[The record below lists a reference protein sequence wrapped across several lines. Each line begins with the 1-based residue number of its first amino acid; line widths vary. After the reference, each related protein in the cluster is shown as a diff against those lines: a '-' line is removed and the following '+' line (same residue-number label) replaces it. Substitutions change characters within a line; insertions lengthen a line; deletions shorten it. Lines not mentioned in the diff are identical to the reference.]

1 MCSVVVISVIVML
14 SKPAKTVSSSTS
26 LSCPCSDPFS
36 HCDEFENR
44 CVHCKEICEN
54 QNTFSDCQADCPNY
68 LQSVIFRQNVEKDD
82 LQTLTI
88 LVAITAAM
96 TSVVMVAVCLLIS
109 MKMKKRH
116 RLRKKILP
124 SSVFTVERGKV
135 EIDIPETD
143 KIRDTLVI
151 RGSVSQRTAQCPPS
165 HVRPP
170 LKPGTSLSTS
180 LSTLDTQLSQ
190 QPSMPLPSKGTTITT
205 TNSRNPSG
213 RFGKMP
219 RRLPSEDCVPEV
231 GGRCNPGRSP
241 VPGEERGRAYTAL

>member
-109 MKMKKRH
+109 MKMKKKH

-124 SSVFTVERGKV
+124 TSVFTVEKGKV

-165 HVRPP
+165 QARPS
-170 LKPGTSLSTS
+170 LKPGTSQSTMV
-180 LSTLDTQLSQ
+180 TQLSQ
-190 QPSMPLPSKGTTITT
+190 ESSINLPSTETTMTGV
-205 TNSRNPSG
+205 TNSRNPSE

-219 RRLPSEDCVPEV
+219 KRLPSEDCVPEA
-231 GGRCNPGRSP
+231 GRKYSLGKSP
-241 VPGEERGRAYTAL
+241 VSGDERGMVYTAH

>member
-1 MCSVVVISVIVML
+1 MCSVVIISVIVML
-14 SKPAKTVSSSTS
+14 SKPAKTVSSSAS

-54 QNTFSDCQADCPNY
+54 QNTFADCQADCPDF
-68 LQSVIFRQNVEKDD
+68 LQSVIFRQTVEKDD

-109 MKMKKRH
+109 MKMKKKH

-124 SSVFTVERGKV
+124 TSVFTVEKGKV

-151 RGSVSQRTAQCPPS
+151 RGSVSQRSAQCPPS
-165 HVRPP
+165 QVRPS
-170 LKPGTSLSTS
+170 LKPGTSLSTMV
-180 LSTLDTQLSQ
+180 TQLSQ
-190 QPSMPLPSKGTTITT
+190 ESSINLPSTDTATTT

-231 GGRCNPGRSP
+231 GGRCNPGMSP